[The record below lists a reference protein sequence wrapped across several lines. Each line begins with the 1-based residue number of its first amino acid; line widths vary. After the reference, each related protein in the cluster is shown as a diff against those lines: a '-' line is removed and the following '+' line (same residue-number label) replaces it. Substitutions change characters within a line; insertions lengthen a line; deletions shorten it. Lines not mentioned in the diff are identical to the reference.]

1 MKLRI
6 GSLAALVVATV
17 AACSRGGSEGGSPS
31 REEPAGANQSAAN
44 EPAVGDRVTL
54 SEAAYHAAGIAVEDV
69 RQDTGVR
76 AGGGIE
82 VPGQV
87 EFDRTRMALLSP
99 RTAGRIERVVVVEG
113 DRVAAG
119 APVAYLLSPAFL
131 TAQTEFVRAVQR
143 AERLKASSDADGART
158 LAEAA
163 RRRLRLLGVAE
174 SEIARLEG
182 GGEPADLLAIT
193 APFAGSIV
201 EVPGLAGAAAE
212 PGTPIATLADLSVL
226 TVIADLPERAVPAVR
241 IGQRATVRLAV
252 LPGAQFVGRIERI
265 RDQLDPATRTLKA
278 LIRVANP
285 DHALKAG
292 LFATVSLE
300 TSEHGSGLTIPA
312 SAVIAEGVTRYVF
325 VEVAP
330 RTYERRTVDVEAA
343 VVPGL
348 PQASHRVVIRTG
360 LVAGDRVVTH
370 GAFTLK
376 SELTKSSFGE
386 EQD

>member
-1 MKLRI
+1 MRLKTA
-6 GSLAALVVATV
+6 SLGVLVAAL
-17 AACSRGGSEGGSPS
+17 AACSRGGSKGGSPS
-31 REEPAGANQSAAN
+31 QEEHAGADQSAATRH
-44 EPAVGDRVTL
+44 AVGDRVTL
-54 SEAAYHAAGIAVEDV
+54 SEASYRAAGISVEEV
-69 RQDTGVR
+69 RQDVGPD
-76 AGGGIE
+76 AGGGIQ

-99 RTAGRIERVVVVEG
+99 RTAGRIERVMVVEG

-119 APVAYLLSPAFL
+119 AAVAYLLSPAFL
-131 TAQTEFVRAVQR
+131 TAQAEFVRAVQR
-143 AERLKASSDADGART
+143 AGQLRATPDADGARA

-163 RRRLRLLGVAE
+163 RRRLRLLGVAD
-174 SEIARLEG
+174 SEIARLQA
-182 GGEPADLLAIT
+182 GGEPVDLLAIT

-201 EVPGLAGAAAE
+201 EVSGLAGAAAE
-212 PGTPIATLADLSVL
+212 PGTPIATLADLSAL
-226 TVIADLPERAVPAVR
+226 TVIADLPERALSVVR

-252 LPGAQFVGRIERI
+252 LPGARFVGRIERI
-265 RDQLDPATRTLKA
+265 RDQLDPTTRTLKA

-292 LFATVSLE
+292 MFATVNLE
-300 TSEHGSGLTIPA
+300 TTERGSGLTIPT
-312 SAVIAEGVTRYVF
+312 SAVITEGETRYVF

-343 VVPGL
+343 VAPGL
-348 PQASHRVVIRTG
+348 PQASSRVVIRTG
-360 LVAGDRVVTH
+360 LVTGDRVVTH

-376 SELTKSSFGE
+376 SELAKSSFGE

>member
-1 MKLRI
+1 L
-6 GSLAALVVATV
+6 GALVVVAAF
-17 AACSRGGSEGGSPS
+17 AACSGERSEKGSPAQEA
-31 REEPAGANQSAAN
+31 RAGASQSAAN
-44 EPAVGDRVTL
+44 DTAVGDRVTL
-54 SEAAYHAAGIAVEDV
+54 SEAAYRAAGIAVEEV
-69 RQDTGVR
+69 RQEAGART
-76 AGGGIE
+76 GGGIE

-87 EFDRTRMALLSP
+87 EFDRTRMVLLSP

-113 DRVAAG
+113 ERVAAG

-143 AERLKASSDADGART
+143 AEQLKATRDAYGART

-174 SEIARLEG
+174 SEIARLES
-182 GGEPADLLAIT
+182 GGEPADLLAIR
-193 APFAGSIV
+193 APFAGSIL
-201 EVPGLAGAAAE
+201 EVPGMAGAAAE

-226 TVIADLPERAVPAVR
+226 TVIADLPERALPGVR

-300 TSEHGSGLTIPA
+300 TSEPGSGLAIPA
-312 SAVIAEGVTRYVF
+312 SGVIVEGETRYVF

-343 VVPGL
+343 VAAGL
-348 PQASHRVVIRTG
+348 PQASTRVVIRSG

-376 SELTKSSFGE
+376 SELTKASFGE